1 MPSLIINEI
10 YRTISGEGSSAGRTC
25 TIVRLT
31 GCNLRCTWCDTA
43 YAYNEGRGMT
53 VDEVLAEVQRLDGKL
68 VLVTGG
74 EPLAQDATP
83 ELLERLCDAG
93 CEVFVE
99 TNGSLDIGGL
109 DRRVVRCVDI
119 KCPGSGQGD
128 SLRRSNLD
136 CLRAT
141 DEIKFILADRV
152 DYEFARELIESGDLS
167 SCRTIFMTPA
177 SGLLE
182 ASELAGWI
190 LADNLNVRL
199 GLQIHKYIWP
209 EAERG
214 V

>member
-1 MPSLIINEI
+1 M
-10 YRTISGEGSSAGRTC
+10 A
-25 TIVRLT
+25 
-31 GCNLRCTWCDTA
+31 
-43 YAYNEGRGMT
+43 
-53 VDEVLAEVQRLDGKL
+53 VDEVLAEVCRLDAGL

-99 TNGSLDIGGL
+99 TNGSLDISGL
-109 DRRVVRCVDI
+109 DPRVVRCVDI
-119 KCPGSGQGD
+119 KCPGSGQGN

-136 CLRAT
+136 CLRAS
-141 DEIKFILADRV
+141 DEIKFILADRA
-152 DYEFARELIESGDLS
+152 DYEFARELIESSDLS
-167 SCRTIFMTPA
+167 SCCTIFMTPA
-177 SGLLE
+177 SGLLK

-190 LADNLNVRL
+190 LADSPNVRL

-209 EAERG
+209 EADRG